1 MQVHAHLCEARG
13 GSATWLKFWTSRV
26 RGRGGQQGT
35 CRRSSAPRGACTQR
49 AQGPMFGSEAQRASL
64 APERTHST
72 TAPLVFCAPTGA
84 WQQPVRPRDAAR
96 GKGARGV
103 RSCGV
108 TGAQCVLLACTAP
121 RWARTHSGSGWHFPI
136 CRALRCVPRS
146 ADRQPLSSL
155 TCTTLAAAGAALH
168 ARRRGSAQR
177 GPSAWAA
184 CAAAEAACEREAR
197 QQRPL
202 CGQVPRRGL
211 GGSSFASCP
220 SAVAW

>member
-1 MQVHAHLCEARG
+1 MRGEGGQRNLAEVLDFARAWSWGAAGHVPPLFSPARCVHTARTGPHVRFRGPEGVARPSAHALDH
-13 GSATWLKFWTSRV
+13 SATCL
-26 RGRGGQQGT
+26 
-35 CRRSSAPRGACTQR
+35 
-49 AQGPMFGSEAQRASL
+49 L
-64 APERTHST
+64 
-72 TAPLVFCAPTGA
+72 CAPTGA

-108 TGAQCVLLACTAP
+108 TCAQCVLLACTAP
-121 RWARTHSGSGWHFPI
+121 RWARTHSGSGWHFPL
-136 CRALRCVPRS
+136 CHALRCVPRS